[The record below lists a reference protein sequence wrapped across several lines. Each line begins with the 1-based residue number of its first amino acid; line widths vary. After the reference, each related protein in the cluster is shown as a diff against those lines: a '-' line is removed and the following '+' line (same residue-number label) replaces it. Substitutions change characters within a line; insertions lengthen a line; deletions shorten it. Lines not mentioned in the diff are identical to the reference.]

1 MTLIDFTLSNARRF
15 YSSIMNGEPLASDDG
30 FPVHLGPR
38 WSAFALWSAISCIST
53 QAHVGHVVSA

>member
-38 WSAFALWSAISCIST
+38 WSAFA
-53 QAHVGHVVSA
+53 